1 LDAYR
6 IDLDED
12 DYGHWSFLPI
22 THPALP
28 DVDDTWILNP
38 IDAFVLHKLREV
50 GLTPSPPAD
59 DRTWVRRVYFDLI
72 GLPPAPEEVDA
83 RPGATGETEPAA
95 DPGPEVGLDKL
106 LRLPNSFE
114 ADIDRRGGATASEWR
129 LRFDKAR
136 GGVDEAKEKL
146 VKAEKELDQ
155 ISGSSTSWQ
164 VSAPGASDP
173 QTSPLSLRLRQEVKA
188 HRAEIEQAERELR
201 SLDVAADL
209 AAVPTEWR
217 E

>member
-1 LDAYR
+1 LNSHSTRLQTLLGVAR
-6 IDLDED
+6 ALVALTVLALALGPAAADE
-12 DYGHWSFLPI
+12 STPSS
-22 THPALP
+22 THKP
-28 DVDDTWILNP
+28 
-38 IDAFVLHKLREV
+38 
-50 GLTPSPPAD
+50 GTPSPG
-59 DRTWVRRVYFDLI
+59 T
-72 GLPPAPEEVDA
+72 PEEVDA

-209 AAVPTEWR
+209 AAVPAEWR

>member
-1 LDAYR
+1 LNSHSTCLQTLLGVAR
-6 IDLDED
+6 ALVALTVLAFALGPAAADESVPSSTP
-12 DYGHWSFLPI
+12 GTPSSKP
-22 THPALP
+22 
-28 DVDDTWILNP
+28 
-38 IDAFVLHKLREV
+38 
-50 GLTPSPPAD
+50 GTPSPKPG
-59 DRTWVRRVYFDLI
+59 TPSPKS
-72 GLPPAPEEVDA
+72 GTPEEVDA

-173 QTSPLSLRLRQEVKA
+173 QTSPLSLRLRQEVKD
-188 HRAEIEQAERELR
+188 HRVEIEQAERELR

-209 AAVPTEWR
+209 AAVPAEWR

>member
-1 LDAYR
+1 LNSHSTCLQTLLGVAR
-6 IDLDED
+6 ALVALTVLAFALGPAAADESVPSSTP
-12 DYGHWSFLPI
+12 G
-22 THPALP
+22 
-28 DVDDTWILNP
+28 
-38 IDAFVLHKLREV
+38 
-50 GLTPSPPAD
+50 TPSSKPG
-59 DRTWVRRVYFDLI
+59 T
-72 GLPPAPEEVDA
+72 PEEVDA